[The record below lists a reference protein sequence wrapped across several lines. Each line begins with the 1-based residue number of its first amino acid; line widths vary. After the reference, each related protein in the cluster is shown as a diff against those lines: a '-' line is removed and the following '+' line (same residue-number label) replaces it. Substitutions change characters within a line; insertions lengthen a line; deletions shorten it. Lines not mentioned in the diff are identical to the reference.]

1 MIKPITLAVVAVV
14 ATMGLLGGGYAVL
27 RADEPTNH
35 PGVEESRIGDC
46 FAFLVEG
53 VDADHPVADDH
64 PIYDLLTQE
73 KCAELEICWADR
85 NGEDCPRLSE

>member
-35 PGVEESRIGDC
+35 RQIGRASC
-46 FAFLVEG
+46 RERVSS
-53 VDADHPVADDH
+53 VV
-64 PIYDLLTQE
+64 
-73 KCAELEICWADR
+73 
-85 NGEDCPRLSE
+85 